1 MKKQFE
7 HKLKELEDS
16 DVIEKVQG
24 ATPLGLT
31 PSRGSEREFRHRI
44 CVDMRCANKAVQRER
59 FPMPNIEDIIQQMNG
74 PLFSRLDL
82 SQSFHQIELDEKSRF
97 ITTFVCH
104 KGLHRYK
111 RLMFG
116 INSAPEI
123 HQRIIQQ
130 ILQDIP
136 NCRNNADDIIIFAK
150 NQEEHGE
157 ALRLVLQRLPEKNL
171 TLNKANCEFNKSQL
185 NFSGHTLSKEGVKPD
200 TAKIEAV
207 NNVRVPKNPTE
218 VESFLELVNFCAK
231 YIRDFATLTEPLR
244 KLTRK
249 EVKWQ
254 WNSEQQI
261 AFETL
266 KQRLTSADVMSC
278 YNQNAETEHYCRRK
292 PFWFRGHI
300 KPETIRWKF

>member
-123 HQRIIQQ
+123 H
-130 ILQDIP
+130 
-136 NCRNNADDIIIFAK
+136 
-150 NQEEHGE
+150 
-157 ALRLVLQRLPEKNL
+157 
-171 TLNKANCEFNKSQL
+171 
-185 NFSGHTLSKEGVKPD
+185 
-200 TAKIEAV
+200 
-207 NNVRVPKNPTE
+207 
-218 VESFLELVNFCAK
+218 
-231 YIRDFATLTEPLR
+231 
-244 KLTRK
+244 
-249 EVKWQ
+249 
-254 WNSEQQI
+254 
-261 AFETL
+261 
-266 KQRLTSADVMSC
+266 
-278 YNQNAETEHYCRRK
+278 
-292 PFWFRGHI
+292 
-300 KPETIRWKF
+300 